1 MQITNTVDFTNYIIS
16 HDLPN
21 DSSLVGI
28 DIDYITEND
37 VDDFVEFEFDEAT
50 I

>member
-1 MQITNTVDFTNYIIS
+1 MEITNTLDFTNYTIS

-28 DIDYITEND
+28 DIDYIQEND
-37 VDDFVEFEFDEAT
+37 AEDFVEFEFDEAT
-50 I
+50 V

>member
-1 MQITNTVDFTNYIIS
+1 MEITNTVDFANYVIS

-21 DSSLVGI
+21 DSSLVGM
-28 DIDYITEND
+28 DLDYIAEDD
-37 VDDFVEFEFDEAT
+37 VDDFVELEFDEAT